1 MFVLQ
6 VREDRDHG
14 GRQRCRD
21 TPRRAYPVTTVTG
34 TTDEACPYCGAT
46 SGVQAQPAPPKVQAW
61 SCSMCNTEWAISVV
75 RPDSRAAA
83 LLTDLGATAEEVG
96 RLRWTLR
103 QVIALVDD
111 APTITDEQ
119 LRTRLVVLA
128 SGAR

>member
-1 MFVLQ
+1 MM
-6 VREDRDHG
+6 
-14 GRQRCRD
+14 GRHDFR
-21 TPRRAYPVTTVTG
+21 
-34 TTDEACPYCGAT
+34 
-46 SGVQAQPAPPKVQAW
+46 
-61 SCSMCNTEWAISVV
+61 VV
-75 RPDSRAAA
+75 DLLPHAA
-83 LLTDLGATAEEVG
+83 LLDNLGAAEEIG